1 MAEKTKTKEEL
12 KDIVLDE
19 TKSRT
24 VRKKAA
30 EELRHRVLNPFPAET
45 FNPETFEP
53 RHGDLMTELI
63 PRSRKAPPLRLPTN
77 GMLPKEIMEG
87 QMIGMLES
95 KQDLYLLLAY
105 FINQIL
111 DRLDELEK

>member
-1 MAEKTKTKEEL
+1 VNAAKELKERILNPIPAEK
-12 KDIVLDE
+12 
-19 TKSRT
+19 
-24 VRKKAA
+24 
-30 EELRHRVLNPFPAET
+30 
-45 FNPETFEP
+45 FNPETFDP
-53 RHGDLMTELI
+53 GRDAVAKLI
-63 PRSRKAPPLRLPTN
+63 PRKRKQPPQRLPTN

-87 QMIGMLES
+87 QMVGMLES